1 MEIDGN
7 TSKNCVICKF
17 TGGTNETING
27 VNAYIIDSIG
37 SVDLNEIVKQVTEA
51 MVASDIPITEDQVRR
66 HVRDHVKHQKV
77 IMHQT
82 LNDLVSLSRLTKKSC
97 VFDCPESGCRQV
109 DPKML
114 ASYLKIIDQ
123 IVTVYRMDSMK
134 EGPAK

>member
-7 TSKNCVICKF
+7 TPKNCVICKF

-97 VFDCPESGCRQV
+97 VFATRH
-109 DPKML
+109 
-114 ASYLKIIDQ
+114 I
-123 IVTVYRMDSMK
+123 
-134 EGPAK
+134 

>member
-1 MEIDGN
+1 MGSEKDFQHDHTRIIDS
-7 TSKNCVICKF
+7 T
-17 TGGTNETING
+17 NG

-97 VFDCPESGCRQV
+97 VFATRH
-109 DPKML
+109 
-114 ASYLKIIDQ
+114 I
-123 IVTVYRMDSMK
+123 
-134 EGPAK
+134 

>member
-7 TSKNCVICKF
+7 TPKNCVICKF

-51 MVASDIPITEDQVRR
+51 MVASDIHITDDQ
-66 HVRDHVKHQKV
+66 V

>member
-7 TSKNCVICKF
+7 TPKNCVICKF

-51 MVASDIPITEDQVRR
+51 MVASDIHITDDQ
-66 HVRDHVKHQKV
+66 V

-97 VFDCPESGCRQV
+97 VFDCPETGCRQV